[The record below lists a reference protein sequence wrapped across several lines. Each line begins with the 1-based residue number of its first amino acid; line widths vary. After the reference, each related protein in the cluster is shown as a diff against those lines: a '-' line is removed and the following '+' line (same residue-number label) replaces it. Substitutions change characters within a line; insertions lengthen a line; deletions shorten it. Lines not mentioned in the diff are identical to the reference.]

1 MVRNNF
7 LWSLSRGGKK
17 RSLEHQQPTFW
28 ISSPDSGLASFA
40 AVASSFV
47 YSQTRR
53 YHGCF
58 RFAARC
64 LCTMVP
70 LRNSGCPQSESKIH
84 ALSTPKS
91 SLNAALRSM
100 PTFWDSFAS
109 NFSCGSGRYVMVW
122 CGMVRYCIVSM
133 VFFGRNIYLR
143 QNSRKQRFL
152 FSVFCRNFS
161 LLNKTLL
168 PFPTQSRSQIWQVAW
183 SEARQDQSEVWPKK
197 IIWCNFWG
205 RTEQR
210 RLW

>member
-1 MVRNNF
+1 MGAFVLQLVAYAQWCPFATRVVPNLNQKF
-7 LWSLSRGGKK
+7 MHCQLRKVHWTLLFGRCRPFGILS
-17 RSLEHQQPTFW
+17 QATF
-28 ISSPDSGLASFA
+28 
-40 AVASSFV
+40 
-47 YSQTRR
+47 
-53 YHGCF
+53 HGDQEDTWWCD
-58 RFAARC
+58 
-64 LCTMVP
+64 V
-70 LRNSGCPQSESKIH
+70 
-84 ALSTPKS
+84 
-91 SLNAALRSM
+91 
-100 PTFWDSFAS
+100 
-109 NFSCGSGRYVMVW
+109 VW
-122 CGMVRYCIVSM
+122 YGTIRYCIVSM